1 MVKEFISQLPPDK
14 LTPFAKHP
22 YQVREDTAMDELV
35 ESVRTYGILSP
46 LLARPKGEG
55 YELVSG
61 HRRRLAAQKLGLP
74 TVPVLVR
81 EMTDDEAVILMV
93 DSNLQ
98 RENLLPSE
106 KAFAYKMKLEAMKRQ
121 AGRSKKVA
129 DEANE
134 NYKTV
139 QRYIRLTNLVPPLLQ
154 MVDDGRIAFSPAVEL
169 SYLTRDEQ
177 AELWDLIGREDATPS
192 LSQALRM
199 KQLSREAK
207 LTPEE
212 LYAILTEEKP
222 NQKEQVRIKT
232 ESLRKYFPRN
242 YSAQQMER
250 EIIKLLEARY
260 RAKGR
265 GER

>member
-1 MVKEFISQLPPDK
+1 
-14 LTPFAKHP
+14 
-22 YQVREDTAMDELV
+22 
-35 ESVRTYGILSP
+35 
-46 LLARPKGEG
+46 
-55 YELVSG
+55 
-61 HRRRLAAQKLGLP
+61 
-74 TVPVLVR
+74 
-81 EMTDDEAVILMV
+81 MV

-106 KAFAYKMKLEAMKRQ
+106 KAFAYKMKLEAMKHQ
-121 AGRSKKVA
+121 GKATSGQLVQKLSVEKVA

-154 MVDDGRIAFSPAVEL
+154 MVDDGRIAFSPAVEV

-177 AELWDLIGREDATPS
+177 TELWDLIGREDATPS

-207 LTPEE
+207 LTPEV

>member
-14 LTPFAKHP
+14 LSPFAKHP
-22 YQVREDTAMDELV
+22 YQVREDAAMDELV

-61 HRRRLAAQKLGLP
+61 HRRRLAAQKLGLS

-81 EMTDDEAVILMV
+81 EMTDDETVIL
-93 DSNLQ
+93 
-98 RENLLPSE
+98 
-106 KAFAYKMKLEAMKRQ
+106 
-121 AGRSKKVA
+121 
-129 DEANE
+129 
-134 NYKTV
+134 
-139 QRYIRLTNLVPPLLQ
+139 

-192 LSQALRM
+192 LSQAIRM
-199 KQLSREAK
+199 KRLSREAK
-207 LTPEE
+207 LTPEV

-250 EIIKLLEARY
+250 EILKLLETRY
-260 RAKGR
+260 RTRNR

>member
-1 MVKEFISQLPPDK
+1 MV
-14 LTPFAKHP
+14 
-22 YQVREDTAMDELV
+22 
-35 ESVRTYGILSP
+35 
-46 LLARPKGEG
+46 
-55 YELVSG
+55 
-61 HRRRLAAQKLGLP
+61 
-74 TVPVLVR
+74 
-81 EMTDDEAVILMV
+81 
-93 DSNLQ
+93 
-98 RENLLPSE
+98 
-106 KAFAYKMKLEAMKRQ
+106 
-121 AGRSKKVA
+121 
-129 DEANE
+129 
-134 NYKTV
+134 
-139 QRYIRLTNLVPPLLQ
+139 
-154 MVDDGRIAFSPAVEL
+154 VEL

-207 LTPEE
+207 LTPEV

-222 NQKEQVRIKT
+222 NQKEQIHIKT